1 MTRALVVLSW
11 VVGAGAFGWP
21 ATAAGA
27 GAGAVELSKREAF
40 REAVRAR
47 DVVSTVWRAPAAYSE
62 WWRMLLAESP
72 EHVIIETL
80 LVAFLVYLASTTRR
94 ARKNE
99 RTSTLTERAL
109 RRHDLIA
116 PFSKNASVESFLS
129 ANSFGR
135 PRRRERACAW
145 WPWWR

>member
-1 MTRALVVLSW
+1 MYPEVRDGRSPS
-11 VVGAGAFGWP
+11 F
-21 ATAAGA
+21 
-27 GAGAVELSKREAF
+27 ELESA
-40 REAVRAR
+40 
-47 DVVSTVWRAPAAYSE
+47 VVSSSASSSLRRCKTS
-62 WWRMLLAESP
+62 L
-72 EHVIIETL
+72 ETL
-80 LVAFLVYLASTTRR
+80 HALAPPPPDDG
-94 ARKNE
+94 AP
-99 RTSTLTERAL
+99 STLTERAL